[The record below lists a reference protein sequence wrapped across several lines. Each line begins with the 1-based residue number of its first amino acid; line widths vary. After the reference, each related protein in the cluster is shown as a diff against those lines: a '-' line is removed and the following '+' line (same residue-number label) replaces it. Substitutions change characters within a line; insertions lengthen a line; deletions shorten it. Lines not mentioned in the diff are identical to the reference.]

1 MIEFKNVNKEYT
13 HKGKTINALS
23 NINLTIEAG
32 EVFGVV
38 GQSGAGKS
46 TLIRC
51 ANFLETPTSGDV
63 LVAGE
68 NLQNLSAKQLREKR
82 HQIGMIFQ
90 HFNLLSARTV
100 FENIALPLELTGAG
114 KDKIKNRVN
123 ELLELTGLSDKD
135 KHYPAQLS
143 GGQKQR
149 VAIARALAT
158 QPKVLLC
165 DEATSALDPETTDSI
180 LQLLKTINQQLGI
193 TILLITHEMEVVK
206 KICHKVA
213 LIQGGFLVE
222 HTSIDRFFTAP
233 QSDAGKQFVAQAL
246 SLKIPEYIQA
256 KLKPKPSKGENP
268 LIKVLYHGEKTYTP
282 LISHLSR
289 DFSVDINIVEAHVE
303 QIRHTTLGALLI
315 EIIGEQ
321 SATEKAV
328 NYLQT
333 QANIEVIG
341 YV

>member
-1 MIEFKNVNKEYT
+1 MIEFKNINKQYT
-13 HKGKTINALS
+13 HKGKTINALAD
-23 NINLTIEAG
+23 INLAIEAG
-32 EVFGVV
+32 EIFGVV

-51 ANFLETPTSGDV
+51 ANFLEVPTSGDV
-63 LVAGE
+63 LVSGE
-68 NLQNLSAKQLREKR
+68 NLKELSPKQLREKR

-100 FENIALPLELTGAG
+100 SENIALPLELTGTP
-114 KDKIKNRVN
+114 KEKIKPRVD
-123 ELLELTGLSDKD
+123 ELLALTGLSDKD

-180 LQLLKTINQQLGI
+180 LQLLKTINEQLGI

-213 LIQGGFLVE
+213 LIQGGYLVE
-222 HTSIDRFFTAP
+222 HAPIDEFFSAP
-233 QSDAGKQFVAQAL
+233 KSEPGKQFVAQAL
-246 SLKIPEYIQA
+246 SLKIPQNLQA
-256 KLKPKPSKGENP
+256 RMVESISPDKNP
-268 LIKVLYHGEKTYTP
+268 VVKISYHGNKTYTP
-282 LISHLSR
+282 LISQLSR
-289 DFSVDINIVEAHVE
+289 DFNIDINIVEAHVE
-303 QIRHTTLGALLI
+303 QIQQTTLGALLV
-315 EIIGEQ
+315 EIIGE
-321 SATEKAV
+321 STAV
-328 NYLQT
+328 ENAISHLQNE
-333 QANIEVIG
+333 ANIEVLG

>member
-1 MIEFKNVNKEYT
+1 MIEFRNINKEYT
-13 HKGKTINALS
+13 HKGKTIRALAD
-23 NINLTIEAG
+23 INLTIEAG

-63 LVAGE
+63 FVAGE
-68 NLQNLSAKQLREKR
+68 NLKTLSAKQLREKR

-100 FENIALPLELTGAG
+100 SDNIALPLELTGTP
-114 KDKIKNRVN
+114 KDKIKARVK

-149 VAIARALAT
+149 VAIARALST

-213 LIQGGFLVE
+213 LIQGGYLVE
-222 HTSIDRFFTAP
+222 HAPIDEFFSAP

-246 SLKIPEYIQA
+246 SLKIPDYI
-256 KLKPKPSKGENP
+256 KERMVDTTTDKKIPVVKIFFSGEN
-268 LIKVLYHGEKTYTP
+268 TDTP
-282 LISHLSR
+282 LISRLAKH
-289 DFSVDINIVEAHVE
+289 FSVDVNIIEAHIE
-303 QIRHTTLGALLI
+303 QIRSTTLGALLV
-315 EIIGEQ
+315 EIMGDAEPIQ
-321 SATEKAV
+321 QALDYLEKE
-328 NYLQT
+328 T
-333 QANIEVIG
+333 RIEVIG